1 MNIYDKLN
9 ELTQAIKESP
19 EYRRYYAAAEKISQ
33 NETWQA
39 MIKDFLSAQ
48 IQLSAMRFMGR
59 EPDDE
64 SIGNFNNLYASISA
78 VREVNEFIMAQAAF
92 SQVMT
97 DITQAVSKAADTG
110 FSFMDFDPSDMTF
123 TQQ

>member
-1 MNIYDKLN
+1 MV
-9 ELTQAIKESP
+9 
-19 EYRRYYAAAEKISQ
+19 
-33 NETWQA
+33 
-39 MIKDFLSAQ
+39 KDFLSAQ